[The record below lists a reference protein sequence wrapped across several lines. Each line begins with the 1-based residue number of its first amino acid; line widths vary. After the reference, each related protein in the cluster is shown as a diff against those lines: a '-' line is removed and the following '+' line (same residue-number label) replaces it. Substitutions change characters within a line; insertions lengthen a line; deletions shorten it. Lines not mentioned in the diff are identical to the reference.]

1 MADNNS
7 KIESNYLGSDRPEIS
22 PIIYKHPQF
31 DITNFNNL
39 MMYITMFSPIILILF
54 VVALAFILQNLKGV
68 FYLIFL
74 LVSTVLRSLI
84 YSNLGTGTTKQDL
97 PEIPEICN
105 VIKYTEHGNS
115 SYGIFV
121 FTFTFWYLLIPMI
134 IFKNM
139 NFVILILLV
148 LYLCIDISF
157 KQKLKCIQM
166 TDVIQNILFGSVSIL
181 FVMII
186 IQVPQLKTLLFFNK
200 ESSNNE
206 QCSMT
211 SPQTFKCSVY
221 KNGTLLAS
229 TTA

>member
-1 MADNNS
+1 MSVNTS
-7 KIESNYLGSDRPEIS
+7 PSISNDTTQHNKGL
-22 PIIYKHPQF
+22 HF
-31 DITNFNNL
+31 DITNVNNL
-39 MMYITMFSPIILILF
+39 MIYITMFSPIILILF
-54 VVALAFILQNLKGV
+54 VVAFAFILQNLKGV

-74 LVSTVLRSLI
+74 LVATVMRSVI
-84 YSNLGTGTTKQDL
+84 YSNSGAKKSD
-97 PEIPEICN
+97 EENKAEICN
-105 VIKYTEHGNS
+105 VIKYTEYGNS

-139 NFVILILLV
+139 NFVILILLI

-157 KQKLKCIQM
+157 KQTLKCIQT

-181 FVMII
+181 IVMLM

-200 ESSNNE
+200 EASNNE

-211 SPQTFKCSVY
+211 SSQTFKCSVY

>member
-1 MADNNS
+1 MSGAAS
-7 KIESNYLGSDRPEIS
+7 SDTTQIQQTQT
-22 PIIYKHPQF
+22 QF
-31 DITNFNNL
+31 DITNFHNL
-39 MMYITMFSPIILILF
+39 IMYITMFSPIILILF
-54 VVALAFILQNLKGV
+54 VVAFAFILQNLKGV

-74 LVSTVLRSLI
+74 LVATVMRSVI
-84 YSNLGTGTTKQDL
+84 YLNTGQTETTKPQ
-97 PEIPEICN
+97 ICD

-139 NFVILILLV
+139 NFVILILLI

-157 KQKLKCIQM
+157 KQTLKCIQT

-181 FVMII
+181 IVMLM

-211 SPQTFKCSVY
+211 SAQTFKCSVY

>member
-1 MADNNS
+1 MS
-7 KIESNYLGSDRPEIS
+7 GESSQSNLGQMDVPNPEIA
-22 PIIYKHPQF
+22 PIFYKQPHF

-39 MMYITMFSPIILILF
+39 MIYITMFSPIILILF
-54 VVALAFILQNLKGV
+54 VIAFAFILQNLKGV

-74 LVSTVLRSLI
+74 IVATVARSLI
-84 YSNLGTGTTKQDL
+84 YSNLVNDETKKKKVSPL
-97 PEIPEICN
+97 ICD
-105 VIKYTEHGNS
+105 VIKYTEYGNS

-121 FTFTFWYLLIPMI
+121 FTFTFWYLLIPMV

-139 NFVILILLV
+139 NFVLLILLI

-157 KQKLKCIQM
+157 KQTLKCIQT

-181 FVMII
+181 IVMLM

-200 ESSNNE
+200 EASNNE

-211 SPQTFKCSVY
+211 SSQTFKCSVY